1 MKMEHVLN
9 VQDIKEHNQ
18 LMMGEQNVDLTNVMT
33 DKKYLK
39 TVDVLVVKIMRELK
53 RIIRNVDLMNV
64 QDSKLLTRRE
74 HVKTVPSIKRQ
85 TKMANH
91 VMS

>member
-1 MKMEHVLN
+1 MEHVLN

-39 TVDVLVVKIMRELK
+39 TVDVLVVKITRELK
-53 RIIRNVDLMNV
+53 IIIRNVDLMNV

-85 TKMANH
+85 TKMVNH